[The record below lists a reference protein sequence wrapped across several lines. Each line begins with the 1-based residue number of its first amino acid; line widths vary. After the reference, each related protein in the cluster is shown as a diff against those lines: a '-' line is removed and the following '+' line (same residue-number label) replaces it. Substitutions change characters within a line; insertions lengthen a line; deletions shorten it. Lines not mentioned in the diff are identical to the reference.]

1 MSTATSS
8 QAPPQPKPS
17 AVTRLLAI
25 PNFGPIAAIIIAVVF
40 FAAQSD
46 RFLTGGNF
54 SLIVQQVMVV
64 GTLAI
69 GQTLI
74 ILTAGIDLSNGAVM
88 ALGNIAITKL
98 AVDAGL
104 PPLVAIVL
112 GLALTAGFGL
122 LNGSLVSLV
131 KLPPFIVTLGTYGIA
146 FALTHI
152 YSEEQTISG
161 LPGTLTYFDKTFPL
175 GDTDITYG
183 SVAMLVL
190 FALAWYVLRQTAA
203 GRHVYAVG
211 NNPEAARL
219 SGIDTRRV
227 LLGVYTAAGLIY
239 GLAALLL
246 VARTGVGDPNA
257 GQTDNLDSITAVVLG
272 GTSLFGGR
280 GSVIGTLLGALIVG
294 IIRNG
299 LQLMGVPSIY
309 QTLITGILVIAAVA
323 VDQFNRGRQK

>member
-17 AVTRLLAI
+17 ALTRLLAI

-112 GLALTAGFGL
+112 G
-122 LNGSLVSLV
+122 SRSR
-131 KLPPFIVTLGTYGIA
+131 P
-146 FALTHI
+146 
-152 YSEEQTISG
+152 
-161 LPGTLTYFDKTFPL
+161 
-175 GDTDITYG
+175 G
-183 SVAMLVL
+183 SVCST
-190 FALAWYVLRQTAA
+190 ALW
-203 GRHVYAVG
+203 
-211 NNPEAARL
+211 
-219 SGIDTRRV
+219 
-227 LLGVYTAAGLIY
+227 
-239 GLAALLL
+239 
-246 VARTGVGDPNA
+246 
-257 GQTDNLDSITAVVLG
+257 
-272 GTSLFGGR
+272 
-280 GSVIGTLLGALIVG
+280 
-294 IIRNG
+294 
-299 LQLMGVPSIY
+299 
-309 QTLITGILVIAAVA
+309 
-323 VDQFNRGRQK
+323 